1 MSFSSSESPNRKD
14 PSVPSASG
22 RSGASRSSA
31 AADPSSELSK
41 SKSTSL
47 RQYASV
53 ASARRG
59 SETPV
64 FLGAER
70 AASRAASRASRGVAT
85 RTAPGACVRNAWI
98 TPEGTPC
105 MTHSPRA
112 ANARARSPPG
122 ANDARSASVET
133 SGNTPAPGAIHFRF
147 NDPSDPASGS
157 VASTHGSRASD
168 AYRGGRI
175 TDQGSG
181 TTVSSTPGNNA

>member
-1 MSFSSSESPNRKD
+1 MSFSRSESPNRKD

-22 RSGASRSSA
+22 RSGASRSSD
-31 AADPSSELSK
+31 AADPASPL

-53 ASARRG
+53 ASARRT
-59 SETPV
+59 SEILV
-64 FLGAER
+64 SLGAE
-70 AASRAASRASRGVAT
+70 RAASRASRGVAT
-85 RTAPGACVRNAWI
+85 RTKPGACVRNALI

-122 ANDARSASVET
+122 ANDKRRASVET
-133 SGNTPAPGAIHFRF
+133 SGNTPAFGAIHFRVSH
-147 NDPSDPASGS
+147 DPSDPETAGS
-157 VASTHGSRASD
+157 VASTHGSTASD
-168 AYRGGRI
+168 AYKGGRI

-181 TTVSSTPGNNA
+181 TSCVSSTPGNNA